1 MLGNVIT
8 EYVYE
13 LLENEAGLKKV
24 NLDDSSFIF
33 VRNINT
39 WQLGQSDQQS
49 GDAAL
54 DNSEHLALRARC
66 PRGSRNFIEN
76 FKANDPIDQTFIF
89 SKTPPPGS
97 NKQTKKERQRRLLW
111 WPPS

>member
-33 VRNINT
+33 VSPEWKESHKLLILINGAGVVRA
-39 WQLGQSDQQS
+39 GQW
-49 GDAAL
+49 
-54 DNSEHLALRARC
+54 AR
-66 PRGSRNFIEN
+66 
-76 FKANDPIDQTFIF
+76 
-89 SKTPPPGS
+89 
-97 NKQTKKERQRRLLW
+97 
-111 WPPS
+111 